1 MAKEEPLVMATNS
14 KLLDEGTSVRVRR
27 GRVESV
33 DLYEIKDNELDAL
46 EKGTPADLQLNF
58 AIFLLSVAFSAIASL
73 ATASFPNTTIENL
86 FLFTAVVGVLLG
98 VYLMIS
104 WWRLRSQVRD
114 LCKRIRQRIPP
125 DVAAAAKEEEEEEMS
140 QGLAAT
146 LSPAQDVMPVPRG

>member
-1 MAKEEPLVMATNS
+1 MATNN
-14 KLLDEGTSVRVRR
+14 KLLDDGTSVRVRR

-58 AIFLLSVAFSAIASL
+58 AIFLLSVAFSAIATI
-73 ATASFPNTTIENL
+73 ATATFPNKTIENL
-86 FLFTAVVGVLLG
+86 FLFTAVVGILLG

-104 WWRLRSQVRD
+104 WWRTRSEVRD

-125 DVAAAAKEEEEEEMS
+125 DVAAAAAAAEDEEEEEEDEGEES
-140 QGLAAT
+140 KGLASTAV
-146 LSPAQDVMPVPRG
+146 PAKEAMPPPQG